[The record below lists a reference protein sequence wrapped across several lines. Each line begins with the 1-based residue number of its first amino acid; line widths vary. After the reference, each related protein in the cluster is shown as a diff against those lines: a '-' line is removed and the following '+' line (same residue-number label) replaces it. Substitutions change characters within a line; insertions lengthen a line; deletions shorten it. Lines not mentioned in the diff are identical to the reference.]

1 MAKGFDHN
9 KTAFRLDGKHVNV
22 PCADCHKPQNEGSA
36 TYIKYKIKDF
46 RCESCH
52 LY

>member
-1 MAKGFDHN
+1 LFDHN

-22 PCADCHKPQNEGSA
+22 PCAGCHKPQTEGNV
-36 TYIKYKIKDF
+36 TFTLYKLKDF

-52 LY
+52 F